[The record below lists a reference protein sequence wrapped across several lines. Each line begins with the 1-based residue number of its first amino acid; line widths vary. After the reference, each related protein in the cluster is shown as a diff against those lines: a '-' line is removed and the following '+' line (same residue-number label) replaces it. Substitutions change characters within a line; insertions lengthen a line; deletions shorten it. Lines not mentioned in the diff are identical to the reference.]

1 MKNKNND
8 YNRYAD
14 DMLNKIE
21 QCIQDR
27 LRKMPQLETAVVAS
41 VNTDGTYNIYFPP
54 NNKTIF
60 TKISNQTPFFLMPGD
75 SVEVIKK
82 GGSWS
87 NCWIIAKHGVTH
99 GMADDNAKTRTIY
112 NINED
117 LN

>member
-1 MKNKNND
+1 MRNKNNN

-27 LRKMPQLETAVVAS
+27 LKKIPQLETAVVES
-41 VNTDGTYNIYFPP
+41 INTDGTVNIYFPP

-60 TKISNQTPFFLMPGD
+60 TKISNQTPFILQEGD
-75 SVEVIKK
+75 SVEIMKK

-87 NCWIIAKHGVTH
+87 NCWIVAKHGATY
-99 GMADDNAKTRTIY
+99 K
-112 NINED
+112 
-117 LN
+117 

>member
-27 LRKMPQLETAVVAS
+27 LKKMPQLETAVVAS

-54 NNKTIF
+54 NNETIF
-60 TKISNQTPFFLMPGD
+60 TKISNQTPFNF
-75 SVEVIKK
+75 K
-82 GGSWS
+82 
-87 NCWIIAKHGVTH
+87 
-99 GMADDNAKTRTIY
+99 IY
-112 NINED
+112 VYYM
-117 LN
+117 